1 MVAAVELQK
10 ILYSGAIA
18 FVDAAHKSGIARGF
32 YRHSRLSV
40 EALDIEMKVSVDLAG
55 SECETSNRGVEAT
68 DVARTTNGRHSL
80 SLPVQPDLPQ

>member
-1 MVAAVELQK
+1 MVADVELQVSCC
-10 ILYSGAIA
+10 SGATA

-32 YRHSRLSV
+32 HRHSRLSV

-55 SECETSNRGVEAT
+55 SECETSNRDVETA
-68 DVARTTNGRHSL
+68 DGARTANGRHSL